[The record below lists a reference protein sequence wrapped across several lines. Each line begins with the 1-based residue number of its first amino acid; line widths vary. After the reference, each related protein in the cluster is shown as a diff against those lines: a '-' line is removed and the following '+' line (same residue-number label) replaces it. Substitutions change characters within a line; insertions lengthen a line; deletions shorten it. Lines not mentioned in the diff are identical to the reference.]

1 VLIAC
6 HLVRER
12 AAPDD
17 RLARRTIRRELGKLR
32 KWTRAC
38 PRNFEPWYLLA
49 AAEAAGASGRG
60 AEAVAGYAAAIAAAQ
75 ASGVVRIEALAHDH
89 WAAHARR
96 GGDGAA
102 AALHLREAIG
112 AYERW
117 GAHGKADQLR
127 RSFGE
132 SSAAPSYD

>member
-1 VLIAC
+1 MLIAC

-17 RLARRTIRRELGKLR
+17 RLARRTIRRELGKPR